1 LPSQTHNNFGKK
13 VVLIS
18 NASPEKLP
26 SPGRKADPSKSHE
39 ALKPYQDIII
49 SKNVLSEKNEA
60 ISSSMGYQGS
70 SIIDPKD

>member
-26 SPGRKADPSKSHE
+26 SPGRKAEPSKSHE
-39 ALKPYQDIII
+39 ALKPYQDMITSNNI
-49 SKNVLSEKNEA
+49 LSENNEA
-60 ISSSMGYQGS
+60 FSSSMGYQGY